1 MNGRMISCVS
11 STQTFFRSKP
21 CVRSGIVENTTRR
34 KSSRRLFTFHFF
46 LCPHLKMQ
54 YLPEEV
60 LVNVFKHLP
69 QKDLLSTSLV
79 CKSFSA
85 LIDSYDLI
93 ETLSFNSHCD
103 ESFQPKRRYSKLKVA
118 VYKSAIHQIVLD
130 NVGHC
135 IGSLKIAVRNLSLK
149 DIAAILRS
157 TSNVKNLEFY
167 YVRLLDD
174 NPPAEGAINL
184 PILDNVSLTFAESDP
199 MIFSIL
205 TRCSMVK
212 IDLRFFGDV
221 PYSQFDHFVTMMNNQ
236 EKLTSFSVSGVY
248 EANLFLIPMVNQKY
262 RLKEF
267 SIKNCDIEE
276 WEFLDNYLRDH
287 VDALELLSVHD
298 LNWTSA
304 NIVSQCK
311 NLKKFSC
318 HQDEVLEINAPL
330 FSIEELSLKAR
341 QPALLEKFPNVKKIN
356 ILQSSPGTFQAMSR
370 SMTQLEELQVKF
382 GGLIGLEAPT
392 LKKLVLQSL
401 DSDVD
406 IDPNFFVTHH
416 KIEELIFY
424 HIFNI
429 NDDLLEAIAINLKN
443 LKVLKIIGDNKMTSR
458 AFKIITDNCKQ
469 LKVFEMKFWD
479 QKFQK
484 DDWVSLHEI
493 PGLKIFMGD
502 ATSKTFFKEW

>member
-1 MNGRMISCVS
+1 
-11 STQTFFRSKP
+11 
-21 CVRSGIVENTTRR
+21 
-34 KSSRRLFTFHFF
+34 
-46 LCPHLKMQ
+46 MQ

-60 LVNVFKHLP
+60 LADIFKHLP
-69 QKDLLSTSLV
+69 QKDLLNTSLV

-85 LIDSYDLI
+85 VIDSYDLI
-93 ETLSFNSHCD
+93 DTLNITTHCD
-103 ESFQPKRRYSKLKVA
+103 ESFQPKRRYSKLKVN
-118 VYKSAIHQIVLD
+118 VYKPALHQNVLD

-212 IDLRFFGDV
+212 INLRFFGDV

-276 WEFLDNYLRDH
+276 WEFLDSYLQEH
-287 VDALELLSVHD
+287 VASLEFLSVHD
-298 LNWTSA
+298 LNWNPA
-304 NIVSQCK
+304 NVASQCT
-311 NLKKFSC
+311 NLKKLSC
-318 HQDEVLEINAPL
+318 HQDEVFEINAHL
-330 FSIEELSLKAR
+330 SLIEELSLKAR
-341 QPALLEKFPNVKKIN
+341 RPALLEKFPNVKKMN
-356 ILQSSPGTFQAMSR
+356 ILQSSPETFRAISR

-382 GGLIGLEAPT
+382 GSLIGLEAPT
-392 LKKLVLQSL
+392 LKKLILQSL

-406 IDPNFFVTHH
+406 TDPNFFVTHH
-416 KIEELIFY
+416 KIEELIFF
-424 HIFNI
+424 HTFNI
-429 NDDLLEAIAINLKN
+429 NDDLLEAIANNLKN
-443 LKVLKIIGDNKMTSR
+443 LKVLKIIGDNKMTAR
-458 AFKIITDNCKQ
+458 AFKTIAENCKQ

-484 DDWVSLHEI
+484 DDWVVLHKV
-493 PGLKIFMGD
+493 PGLKVFVGD
-502 ATSKTFFKEW
+502 ATSKTFFEEW